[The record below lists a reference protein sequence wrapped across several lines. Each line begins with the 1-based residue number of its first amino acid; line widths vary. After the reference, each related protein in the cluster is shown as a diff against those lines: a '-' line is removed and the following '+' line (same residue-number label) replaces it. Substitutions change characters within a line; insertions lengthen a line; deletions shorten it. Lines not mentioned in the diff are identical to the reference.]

1 MKRFFLIL
9 LFFFLLI
16 LLSLGII
23 GFNLDYFLN
32 QDLSKNRIKGYVSRL
47 FDVEIDYKRVH
58 VNLYKLKV
66 EFEGLKAKGKDFE
79 LELPKGK
86 IFFSRTKLFS
96 LNFYPSSIYL
106 KNPYFL
112 IRATKEERP
121 FEIKGVYTYLQASSP
136 FTLSINNGTFEYRYV
151 DGKGFQIKGLNLLA
165 KDRAPQ
171 VLFDLNATAGFF
183 SRLDFKGRLN
193 YRDEFFEGTL
203 KVKKLDLNRL
213 NNRDLDFLK
222 KTELDLTAT
231 LSLEK
236 EVLNIGFTG
245 SAPCLAFN
253 QPGSP
258 FVCGFF
264 QGYFTGNQKAFELR
278 LSPVD
283 MKYPEIKGEV
293 LLQRSN
299 QDYYLEAG
307 IEALSLAHF
316 REILIKILDEKT
328 SQEVFDIVR
337 GGHFEKLS
345 LQAKGKN
352 LEDLINPQNMIIS
365 GLVKEGEITLADL
378 PLTATNL
385 EGKVFFEKGRLD
397 FQGSALVEERILAE
411 VKKLDLSLLEKKETL
426 GLNLDF
432 NGEGRTLREVTK
444 RFLEDKE
451 GLDKIDVQGQVRG
464 SLEVSGELRNPE
476 VSLSL
481 RPEKTLLKI
490 EPLKDWLN
498 LKGGEILY
506 QKERIYVRGLEV
518 AYGENL
524 AKGISG
530 DLSLRNKTFS
540 LSGDYLFIK
549 EPLIYELLG
558 KNETLRQFFKDYN
571 IKIDALKLDNLSYQ
585 GNIDRLKEENFLDLL
600 KNLSLSGDVE
610 ALSFDAPLNNETLH
624 LFSPLLRFS
633 LKENRI
639 KLIEGQVFSE
649 NSTLDISGEYDLKES
664 LLSLKGRGLLSKNL
678 IGRLNITKKA
688 PFSLKDLPL
697 SLQSFEFSY
706 SQRDGINYQGRH
718 LIGNLSVEGEIQK
731 KEALSIKAKVS
742 SEKNDFNLEFLSLK
756 DKVDFSYHGLADF
769 KEISSLF
776 EDPLI
781 ERGTLKGDFRVG
793 LDLTK
798 KFFAREN
805 LSLKKGLSG
814 LMQRFL
820 DERPLSL
827 DGAFEI
833 KDLKVKEGFIIT
845 GGFTLLTD
853 QIKGDN
859 LLMEFDNSSLRGD
872 LVLTFG
878 EKVFD
883 LKGNFYVDN
892 LDLKGRVETRMT
904 EEEGPSYQELLRELP
919 LEGELK
925 LEIARALLPT
935 SHEVRG
941 LQARILK
948 NGKVFRVEAPEIQ
961 FCRLNFYAEYE
972 NNPEFQYLFVDLRP
986 AKGDFLDLFS
996 CLYPE
1001 EMPKTIF
1008 EGPFEMQ
1015 GFFYTDGEKGLFEN
1029 SYGKIEALSDKGY
1042 IYRAP
1047 LLARVLGFL
1056 SPIDLF
1062 RGKVPNL
1069 ENNLLPYDDLN
1080 FLGEFRNTSLH
1091 LDTFFLSA
1099 PGFRLFGDGAISLKD
1114 KKIGL
1119 TFLVS
1124 PFKTVDVILEH
1135 IPFINKWALG
1145 KERMLIYLPL
1155 EVVGTYDNPTIVPLH
1170 PASIG
1175 KGLFR
1180 FIFKFFG
1187 IQEEFYKKPET
1198 FEGFKK
1204 PELFKGKSGDSLRR

>member
-1 MKRFFLIL
+1 MKRFFLIFG
-9 LFFFLLI
+9 FFFLLI

-32 QDLSKNRIKGYVSRL
+32 QDFSKNRIKGYVSRL

-66 EFEGLKAKGKDFE
+66 EFEGLKAKGNDFE
-79 LELPKGK
+79 LELPKGR

-96 LNFYPSSIYL
+96 LNLYPSSIYL

-121 FEIKGVYTYLQASSP
+121 LEIKRVYTYLQASSP
-136 FTLSINNGTFEYRYV
+136 FMLSINNGTFEYHYV

-165 KDRAPQ
+165 KDKAPQ

-183 SRLDFKGRLN
+183 SLLDFKGRLN
-193 YRDEFFEGTL
+193 YREEFFEGTL

-222 KTELDLTAT
+222 RTELDLTAT
-231 LSLEK
+231 FSLEK
-236 EVLNIGFTG
+236 EVLHIGFTG

-253 QPGSP
+253 QPGP
-258 FVCGFF
+258 PLVCGFF
-264 QGYFTGNQKAFELR
+264 QGYFTGNQKAFELK

-293 LLQRSN
+293 FLQRSN
-299 QDYYLEAG
+299 QDYHLEAG
-307 IEALSLAHF
+307 IEALSFSQF
-316 REILIKILDEKT
+316 REVLIKIVDEKT
-328 SQEVFDIVR
+328 IKEVFDIVK
-337 GGHFEKLS
+337 GGHFEKLT
-345 LQAKGKN
+345 LQAQGKN
-352 LEDLINPQNMIIS
+352 LEDLINPQNIVIS

-385 EGKVFFEKGRLD
+385 EGKVSFDKGRLD
-397 FQGSALVEERILAE
+397 FQGGALVEERISAE
-411 VKKLDLSLLEKKETL
+411 VKKLALSLLGKKETL
-426 GLNLDF
+426 GLSLAF
-432 NGEGRTLREVTK
+432 NGEGKTLVEVTK
-444 RFLEDKE
+444 RFLANKE
-451 GLDKIDVQGQVRG
+451 NLDKIDVQGQVRG

-476 VSLSL
+476 VSLSV

-490 EPLKDWLN
+490 EPLRDWLN
-498 LKGGEILY
+498 LKGGEISY
-506 QKERIYVRGLEV
+506 QKERVYVKELEV

-530 DLSLRNKTFS
+530 ELSLRDKTFS
-540 LSGDYLFIK
+540 LKGDYFFIK
-549 EPLIYELLG
+549 EPLIHELLG

-571 IKIDALKLDNLSYQ
+571 IKIEALKLDNLSYQ
-585 GNIDRLKEENFLDLL
+585 GNIDRLTEENFLDLL
-600 KNLSLSGDVE
+600 RNLSLSGDVV
-610 ALSFDAPLNNETLH
+610 ALSFDAPFNNETLH
-624 LFSPLLRFS
+624 ILSPLLRFS

-649 NSTLDISGEYDLKES
+649 NSNLDISGDYDLKES
-664 LLSLKGRGLLSKNL
+664 LLSLKGKGLLSKNL
-678 IGRLNITKKA
+678 IKKLKITQKA
-688 PFSLKDLPL
+688 PFALKDLPL

-718 LIGNLSVEGEIQK
+718 LIGNLSVDGEIQK
-731 KEALSIKAKVS
+731 KEALSLKAEVS
-742 SEKNDFNLEFLSLK
+742 SEKNNFHFEFSASE
-756 DKVDFSYHGLADF
+756 DKVNFSYQGLADF
-769 KEISSLF
+769 QEISPLF

-781 ERGTLKGDFRVG
+781 ESGTLRGDFRAG
-793 LDLTK
+793 FDLTK
-798 KFFAREN
+798 DLFAREN

-820 DERPLSL
+820 DERPVSL
-827 DGAFEI
+827 DGALEI
-833 KDLKVKEGFIIT
+833 KDLKVKEGFTISGRFSLIT
-845 GGFTLLTD
+845 N

-859 LLMEFDNSSLRGD
+859 LSLEFDNSSLRGD

-883 LKGNFYVDN
+883 LKGNLYVDN
-892 LDLKGRVETRMT
+892 LDLKGRVETIET
-904 EEEGPSYQELLRELP
+904 EKEGPTYQELLRNLP

-925 LEIARALLPT
+925 LEIARAILPT
-935 SHEVRG
+935 SHEVRD
-941 LQARILK
+941 LQTKILK
-948 NGKVFRVEAPEIQ
+948 NGKIFRVEVPEIQ

-972 NNPEFQYLFVDLRP
+972 NNPEFQYLFVNLRP

-1001 EMPKTIF
+1001 EMPKIIF

-1029 SYGKIEALSDKGY
+1029 SYGKVEALSNKGY
-1042 IYRAP
+1042 VYRAP

-1080 FLGEFRNTSLH
+1080 LLGEFRNTSFQ

-1099 PGFRLFGDGAISLKD
+1099 PGFRLFGNGALSFKD

-1204 PELFKGKSGDSLRR
+1204 PELFKDKSGDSLRR